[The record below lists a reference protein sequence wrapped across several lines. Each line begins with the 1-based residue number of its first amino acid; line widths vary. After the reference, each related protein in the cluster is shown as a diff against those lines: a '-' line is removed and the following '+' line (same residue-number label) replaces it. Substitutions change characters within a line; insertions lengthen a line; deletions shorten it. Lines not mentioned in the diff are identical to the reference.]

1 MRYAFPW
8 NAPAIVDAIARLVKV
23 FAPSKPLQRARC
35 DRRAIGGTL
44 PQRAG
49 AAWSLPNAVDAS
61 IIAPGAEE

>member
-44 PQRAG
+44 PQ
-49 AAWSLPNAVDAS
+49 
-61 IIAPGAEE
+61 PGGCGLELA